1 MLLGSYGTRQNDS
14 GGSERI
20 MYAIKNIR
28 TKKWMYGTD
37 FRRRPRMQR
46 TSSEKAMLFDEE
58 MDALSEFKFREC
70 GKDYK
75 IVKVELVEVPE

>member
-1 MLLGSYGTRQNDS
+1 
-14 GGSERI
+14 
-20 MYAIKNIR
+20 MYAIKNTR

-37 FRRRPRMQR
+37 FRRRPRTQR
-46 TSSEKAMLFDEE
+46 TSSEKAKLFDEE

-75 IVKVELVEVPE
+75 VVQVELVEVPE